1 MKIAILGA
9 TGYIGRSLALALA
22 NDPHAKLVLFVRD
35 LEQAEVMLGAL
46 GLPKTVQI
54 RHISTL
60 LRQKVDVV
68 VNATGIG
75 SPRALLSNARAVF
88 EVTESMDALV
98 MAYCERYPGVRVFNI
113 STGAVFGESSGDPI
127 TLGTKAVFNPDAVRA
142 ADYYAVAKLASEL
155 KHRAY
160 AEIPL
165 IDLRLFSFFSTSI
178 DVRETFLLSQIV
190 ASVRSGEVF
199 VTSSDD
205 IARDYVTPEALVDVL
220 FFLLGRSPENTA
232 YDLRSAAPVT
242 KLELLEYFAR
252 TWNLRVSITGEEQMS
267 PTGKKHA
274 YYSNRTTLADLGCI
288 PKYTSLQGIDRTMR
302 EMR

>member
-127 TLGTKAVFNPDAVRA
+127 TLGTKAV
-142 ADYYAVAKLASEL
+142 LAYEL
-155 KHRAY
+155 LHR
-160 AEIPL
+160 PS
-165 IDLRLFSFFSTSI
+165 LFSNKPLYNLIKST
-178 DVRETFLLSQIV
+178 LK
-190 ASVRSGEVF
+190 
-199 VTSSDD
+199 
-205 IARDYVTPEALVDVL
+205 P
-220 FFLLGRSPENTA
+220 
-232 YDLRSAAPVT
+232 
-242 KLELLEYFAR
+242 EYF
-252 TWNLRVSITGEEQMS
+252 
-267 PTGKKHA
+267 
-274 YYSNRTTLADLGCI
+274 
-288 PKYTSLQGIDRTMR
+288 
-302 EMR
+302 